1 MLGCLE
7 TKKEVTCALLSH
19 TLLLLPHNAGR
30 NVQPVHRTKLKLHD
44 SGLYCWMQ
52 NKTVHFYWISGH
64 QLERKK
70 ARAQMIWF
78 VSSHFIISFQFIN
91 HRTKFS
97 LCTQKTR
104 QKLQWKI
111 VVSTPAVK
119 RIQTDIYRNTAE
131 CAKRPCVEKR
141 PTRTIHIIRT
151 WFTTHLM
158 SSLWQH
164 TSVCHDMFVREKV
177 EIENVWNQQKNVCC
191 PKLDKEKWWSW
202 FLYCVRQW

>member
-1 MLGCLE
+1 MHYLILQFHGKIRPVTTSDCATVVNKHNTAVLLSSLIESMLGCLE

-30 NVQPVHRTKLKLHD
+30 NVQPVHRTILKLHD

-151 WFTTHLM
+151 
-158 SSLWQH
+158 
-164 TSVCHDMFVREKV
+164 
-177 EIENVWNQQKNVCC
+177 
-191 PKLDKEKWWSW
+191 
-202 FLYCVRQW
+202 